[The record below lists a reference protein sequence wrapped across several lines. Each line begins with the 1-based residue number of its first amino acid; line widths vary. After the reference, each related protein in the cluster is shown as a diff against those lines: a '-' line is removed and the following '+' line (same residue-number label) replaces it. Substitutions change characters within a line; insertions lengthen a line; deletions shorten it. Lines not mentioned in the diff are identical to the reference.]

1 MVKSELDKSIIYQET
16 KVIDPED
23 KGYSSSVYSIE
34 VKDEE
39 IEVAVGKE
47 KYTNM
52 EKNIVS
58 FPLYIIIN
66 NTIKER
72 IGLFEISSDNML
84 KSVDEEGD
92 IDLNSGNILLF
103 SYITKDYLKV
113 LNKDKIEILVE
124 ENEDIKVDKEEEEEE
139 DEEDYLMNQKH

>member
-23 KGYSSSVYSIE
+23 KGYSSSIYSIE
-34 VKDEE
+34 INDEE

-58 FPLYIIIN
+58 FP
-66 NTIKER
+66 
-72 IGLFEISSDNML
+72 
-84 KSVDEEGD
+84 
-92 IDLNSGNILLF
+92 
-103 SYITKDYLKV
+103 
-113 LNKDKIEILVE
+113 
-124 ENEDIKVDKEEEEEE
+124 
-139 DEEDYLMNQKH
+139 